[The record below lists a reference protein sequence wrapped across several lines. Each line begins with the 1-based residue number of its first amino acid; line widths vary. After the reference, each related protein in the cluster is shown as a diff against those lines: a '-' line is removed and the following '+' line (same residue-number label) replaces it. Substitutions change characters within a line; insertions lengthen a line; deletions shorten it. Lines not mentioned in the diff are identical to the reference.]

1 MKKIFMLLLVAML
14 AISLFG
20 KEKVVHWM
28 HHSPA
33 RAELITQM
41 AEEFMAENPDIE
53 IEIQT
58 IPYGEYKTKLLAAI
72 AAGSGPD
79 VAQIPANAMT
89 EFYNYGLIQPFPA
102 NVLSA
107 EYMQANCVPSVIEKL
122 VIEDELYALPT
133 DVQTIVLFYNPV
145 LFEQAGLD
153 PNTPP
158 KDWNELIEF
167 AKKLTIWEDGKMIQS
182 GLGIGG
188 YDPVM
193 ESFMR
198 SAGATF
204 WANDDEIKYEEAQLK
219 GLKFFTDAVTVDKVY
234 VSEFGSR
241 WTGFRQV
248 KEAMVFG
255 HGAMVGS
262 FRVGGREDLV
272 FNTAPIPANP
282 ETGETVTTLTSW
294 ALVIMNECEA
304 DEAAAKWLKYA
315 TSSKAQKLWFN
326 TTGELPSF
334 KSVIEDEEYQDNEL
348 LLTILESLDY
358 SVPTFSQGWANPA
371 SMYKSIAY
379 NEIIQNGMDPVE
391 AIKKTIKEINIYL
404 DETFSQF

>member
-1 MKKIFMLLLVAML
+1 MKRILVVLVL
-14 AISLFG
+14 AFLTVSLFG
-20 KEKVVHWM
+20 TEKVVHWM

-33 RAELITQM
+33 RAEIISNM
-41 AEEFMAENPDIE
+41 AEEFMAENPEIE

-58 IPYGEYKTKLLAAI
+58 IPYSEYKTKLLAAI

-79 VAQIPANAMT
+79 VAQIPANAMV

-102 NVLSA
+102 EILSA
-107 EYMQANCVPSVIEKL
+107 DYMQDKCVPSVIEKL
-122 VIEDELYALPT
+122 VIEDELYGLPT

-153 PNTPP
+153 PDRPP
-158 KDWNELIEF
+158 KDWNELIEY
-167 AKKLTIWEDGKMIQS
+167 AKKLTIWEDDKMVQC

-198 SAGATF
+198 EAGATF
-204 WANDDEIKYEEAQLK
+204 WKNEKEIKYEDAQLE
-219 GLKFFTDAVTVDKVY
+219 GLKFFTDAIKVHKVY
-234 VSEFGSR
+234 TPKFGSR

-272 FNTAPIPANP
+272 FKTAPVPVHP
-282 ETGETVTTLTSW
+282 ETGDRTTVLTSW
-294 ALVIMNECEA
+294 ALVIMNECEEN
-304 DEAAAKWLKYA
+304 EAAAKWLKFV
-315 TSSKAQKLWFN
+315 SSPESQKFWFKS
-326 TTGELPSF
+326 TGELPSF
-334 KSVIEDEEYQDNEL
+334 KSVIEDEEFKDNEL
-348 LLTILESLDY
+348 LLTILESLNY
-358 SVPTFSQGWANPA
+358 SVPAFSKGWANPA
-371 SMYKSIAY
+371 AMFRSIGY
-379 NEIIQNGMDPVE
+379 NEIVKKDMDPKEAVE
-391 AIKKTIKEINIYL
+391 KTIKEINIYL